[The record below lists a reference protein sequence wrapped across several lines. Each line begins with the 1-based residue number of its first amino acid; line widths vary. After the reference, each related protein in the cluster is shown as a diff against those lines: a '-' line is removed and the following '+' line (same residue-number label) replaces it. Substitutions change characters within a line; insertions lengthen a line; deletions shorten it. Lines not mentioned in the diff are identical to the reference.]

1 VRTGVLHQ
9 VVVDCVGR
17 AMLAKFFHH
26 VHSAMLRVRPANS
39 WQSTRACRSAGGQ
52 ARAKGAEV
60 AYLFLHQTG

>member
-26 VHSAMLRVRPANS
+26 VH
-39 WQSTRACRSAGGQ
+39 
-52 ARAKGAEV
+52 
-60 AYLFLHQTG
+60 